1 MNGHDDD
8 EVLAHARI
16 RRNRSPLFVPL
27 VLLSAVVIGLVGYR
41 TVVPLLNQEAATP
54 VQDAAEDAADPD
66 PWQCR
71 SAVARAEQLDEAHST
86 PVALPMLMARS
97 QAVVSGRITDGLLYD
112 DYGVAVVEVEPIDGI
127 GDETLERL
135 LLPLSSVPSG
145 APWQGADFVAFLSGV
160 SEFGV
165 GTVVPGGFFFACGYD
180 EPATGLARFDPEY
193 ETRTRTLSALLTTY
207 LEFQQGGYRQET
219 NVIAPRIHV
228 LDLVEEGQGRIGL
241 YLPERLGAPFDVYSI
256 DTPGEGRWH
265 LVFANDTVV
274 GRIGIGP
281 CGDRDPDHCSGD
293 VRMEIEGLSGVK
305 VPAALEFLG
314 GPTADGFQSAFGA
327 PVVEARF
334 GPQVIDD
341 LLVYLNGDAIFAV
354 DKLTLEPRWQRGG
367 GPFSFARVGPGQ
379 VRIVVRSEIDGAL
392 TGMNRAGA
400 IEWRSEVGGT
410 VASRLL
416 TGGPILVQS
425 WLYPDMFN
433 RRGLLVALD
442 PSDGSRLWDF
452 SRDVPMAGAV
462 RTVERTSD
470 SLYVVEITTE
480 SPLATSKEFIGLE
493 MATGEVR
500 WRVDP
505 QPGGGVFERD
515 GYLWWAGGGR
525 IARID
530 GDSGAVLWQVDRAG
544 IDNLTVE
551 GAVVDLGE
559 AGSFDLES
567 GRRLRDTAVSP
578 CC

>member
-1 MNGHDDD
+1 MPNLPD
-8 EVLAHARI
+8 EELMAEARVH
-16 RRNRSPLFVPL
+16 RGRSPLFAPL
-27 VLLSAVVIGLVGYR
+27 VVLSALALGVIGYR
-41 TVVPLLNQEAATP
+41 TMAPLLDSGPTEPATDEISEP
-54 VQDAAEDAADPD
+54 NL
-66 PWQCR
+66 WQCQDP
-71 SAVARAEQLDEAHST
+71 VDRADQLPEVDSI
-86 PVALPMLMARS
+86 PVWLPALMARS
-97 QAVVSGRITDGLLYD
+97 QVVVRGKVTDGLLYD
-112 DYGVAVVEVEPIDGI
+112 DYGVAVVEVQPIDAVR
-127 GDETLERL
+127 DQNLDRL
-135 LLPLSSVPSG
+135 ILPLSSTPPG

-193 ETRTRTLSALLTTY
+193 ETRTGSLSALLATY
-207 LEFQQGGYRQET
+207 LEFQQGGYQQLT
-219 NVIAPRIHV
+219 KVIAPRIHV
-228 LDLVEEGQGRIGL
+228 LDLTEEGQGRIGL

-281 CGDRDPDHCSGD
+281 CGDRNPAHCSGD
-293 VRMEIEGLSGVK
+293 VRMEIEGLSGVE

-327 PVVEARF
+327 PVVQARF

-341 LLVYLNGDAIFAV
+341 QLVYLNGDAIFAV
-354 DKLTLEPRWQRGG
+354 DRLTLEPRWQRGG
-367 GPFSFARVGPGQ
+367 GPFSFARVGAGQ

-392 TGMNRAGA
+392 TGMNRDGA

-442 PSDGSRLWDF
+442 PTDGSRLWDF
-452 SRDVPMAGAV
+452 SRDIQMTGAV
-462 RTVERTSD
+462 RTVERTAD

-493 MATGEVR
+493 MASGEVR

-505 QPGGGVFERD
+505 QPGGGVFERH

-530 GDSGAVLWQVDRAG
+530 GDSGAVLWQVDRGG
-544 IDNLTVE
+544 IDELTVE

-567 GRRLRDTAVSP
+567 GRRLRDP
-578 CC
+578 